1 MERRQFLA
9 SSLAASAAAVVAP
22 GSLARAQQTSQGQS
36 REYYQ
41 LRTYHLR
48 SSQAPLINRYFRD
61 ALIPA
66 LNRLNIQPVGVFS
79 QTIGA
84 QSPSMHVLLPSQ
96 SAESL
101 LNLDHDLMQDG
112 EYTKAAADFLNAPAS
127 SPAME
132 WMDSQMMHALEQ
144 RPKLT
149 VPTATTSPR
158 VFELRT
164 YESPSM
170 RDHWR
175 KVEMMNSGEAEI
187 FAKSGF
193 WQVFYGNTIVGSRQP
208 NVTYMVGFPS
218 LADRDKC
225 WANFF
230 ASPEWKKLS
239 SNPLYSFEGIVSN
252 ATNLIV
258 TPTAYSQI

>member
-9 SSLAASAAAVVAP
+9 SSLTASAAAFAAP
-22 GSLARAQQTSQGQS
+22 GSLLRAQEASRAQS

-41 LRTYHLR
+41 LRTYHLG
-48 SSQAPLINRYFRD
+48 SSQASLINRYFSD

-66 LNRLNIQPVGVFS
+66 LNRLNIRPVGVFS

-84 QSPSMHVLLPSQ
+84 VSPAMHVLMPSQ

-101 LNLDHDLMQDG
+101 LTVDHDLMQDS
-112 EYTKAAADFLNAPAS
+112 EYTKAAADFLNAPDR
-127 SPAME
+127 SPAMA
-132 WMDSQMMHALEQ
+132 WMDSKLLHAFEKMP
-144 RPKLT
+144 RLT
-149 VPTATTSPR
+149 VPTSTNTPR

-164 YESPSM
+164 YESLSI
-170 RDHWR
+170 RDHLR
-175 KVEMMNSGEAEI
+175 KVEMMNSGEADI

-208 NVTYMVGFPS
+208 NLTYMVGFPS

-225 WANFF
+225 WAAFF
-230 ASPEWKKLS
+230 SSPEWKKLT
-239 SNPLYSFEGIVSN
+239 SNPRFNFEPIVSN
-252 ATNLIV
+252 VTNLIV
-258 TPTAYSQI
+258 TPTRYSQV